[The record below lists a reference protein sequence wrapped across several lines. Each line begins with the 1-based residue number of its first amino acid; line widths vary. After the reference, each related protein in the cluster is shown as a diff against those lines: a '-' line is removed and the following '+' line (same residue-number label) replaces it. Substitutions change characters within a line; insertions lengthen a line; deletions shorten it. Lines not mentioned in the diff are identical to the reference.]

1 MAMCPMIAGT
11 VFLIQGCVFTSIGFS
26 AGDKLPPFKVIG
38 PTFLCLA
45 IVLLLLACFCCKK
58 ARDAFNQ
65 QGGHTVQVVTSS
77 TAPQAP
83 GQTVVTGAPVG
94 HAAPTVMAPLQYPQY
109 PASGGHPTTASG
121 TTSHQSSDHAYQ
133 PSHIGIAL
141 PPSYYEATVGYHQT
155 TSDQLHVSADPHVS
169 VSLTDKNFGENTVA
183 WMPALVVRRESIRQ
197 GDIRDM
203 KGTTHIMNH
212 VSQENKRPSLNHAHN
227 LTIDALAPK
236 PGGVNGGGGL
246 ASWWD
251 PPPNTQTSMIC
262 PLQQTNGALSSVV
275 PEFQRVPSASPHRHL
290 PDGGAKKPSKEPART
305 PAKETRNTQCEML
318 GRRYLR
324 HCQCGLSDLG
334 LLTAAFIGSPT
345 QLKSKAW
352 SQTFLLRFYT
362 AYLATEVTI
371 SYIPGGRVAETRHVN
386 THSTR
391 EKKDK
396 LSEGEKILRETQSS
410 LGQDPMFSSSSLHL
424 VTGPYIL
431 YSILAERAMAMA
443 ADRLSLYIQHLAVA
457 TVPLDDI
464 VSTEGPEEQ
473 GFKSTSSTQHTGQG
487 DTERLGLFLKSQ
499 MLNSSGRCTTSDVHM
514 PLIIWCPRLTLDGTQ
529 SSSPVNYLEFDMLRR
544 QLGLH
549 LTEIKSVK
557 RLVMDVL
564 VKLEGIAEEQE
575 KMSLRQHTDAGPTVV
590 VPKETCLPVQ
600 QKKCPGIM
608 YVGHISCTDILL
620 SGTNTSGIYTIY
632 PRFHNNSFPVYCDM
646 DTNGGGWT
654 VIQRRINGSI
664 KFFRPW
670 KDYKEGFGDLEGEFW
685 LGLDNI
691 HALTRS
697 FGSTLLRIQVE
708 TFEGHWHI
716 AQYDGFKVANES
728 ENYRMTAGRF
738 TYGSNVPDSF
748 SYHDGANFS
757 TFDRDNDGDED
768 VNCGKKSRGGWWYK
782 GGMPGR
788 NKCGLSNPNGLYHL
802 GAYEGEENGIYWYF
816 WRSDYLYSF
825 RKVVMMVRPSHYY
838 YSPTQG
844 HNRRYDAASLRES
857 APSADASSQYYYQ
870 RYMQADKPGEK

>member
-1 MAMCPMIAGT
+1 MRP
-11 VFLIQGCVFTSIGFS
+11 S
-26 AGDKLPPFKVIG
+26 VI
-38 PTFLCLA
+38 F
-45 IVLLLLACFCCKK
+45 LLLL
-58 ARDAFNQ
+58 
-65 QGGHTVQVVTSS
+65 
-77 TAPQAP
+77 
-83 GQTVVTGAPVG
+83 
-94 HAAPTVMAPLQYPQY
+94 
-109 PASGGHPTTASG
+109 
-121 TTSHQSSDHAYQ
+121 
-133 PSHIGIAL
+133 
-141 PPSYYEATVGYHQT
+141 YY
-155 TSDQLHVSADPHVS
+155 
-169 VSLTDKNFGENTVA
+169 FG
-183 WMPALVVRRESIRQ
+183 
-197 GDIRDM
+197 
-203 KGTTHIMNH
+203 
-212 VSQENKRPSLNHAHN
+212 
-227 LTIDALAPK
+227 
-236 PGGVNGGGGL
+236 
-246 ASWWD
+246 
-251 PPPNTQTSMIC
+251 
-262 PLQQTNGALSSVV
+262 
-275 PEFQRVPSASPHRHL
+275 
-290 PDGGAKKPSKEPART
+290 DGGAKKPSKEPART

-345 QLKSKAW
+345 Q
-352 SQTFLLRFYT
+352 Q
-362 AYLATEVTI
+362 
-371 SYIPGGRVAETRHVN
+371 
-386 THSTR
+386 ST
-391 EKKDK
+391 
-396 LSEGEKILRETQSS
+396 
-410 LGQDPMFSSSSLHL
+410 
-424 VTGPYIL
+424 
-431 YSILAERAMAMA
+431 
-443 ADRLSLYIQHLAVA
+443 
-457 TVPLDDI
+457 
-464 VSTEGPEEQ
+464 
-473 GFKSTSSTQHTGQG
+473 
-487 DTERLGLFLKSQ
+487 
-499 MLNSSGRCTTSDVHM
+499 
-514 PLIIWCPRLTLDGTQ
+514 
-529 SSSPVNYLEFDMLRR
+529 SPVNYLEFDMLRR

-564 VKLEGIAEEQE
+564 RKLEGIAEEQE

-844 HNRRYDAASLRES
+844 HNRRPPGFPHNNPGPQPYPYPYPYPSYNNNGRVPQQYPSYNNPAPEPYPYPAPSPQQPYPYPAPAPYPTGYDAASLRES

>member
-1 MAMCPMIAGT
+1 MTDVRRVQTCSSLPRDT
-11 VFLIQGCVFTSIGFS
+11 
-26 AGDKLPPFKVIG
+26 LPPFRG
-38 PTFLCLA
+38 FLEIPRLRPE
-45 IVLLLLACFCCKK
+45 V
-58 ARDAFNQ
+58 
-65 QGGHTVQVVTSS
+65 
-77 TAPQAP
+77 
-83 GQTVVTGAPVG
+83 
-94 HAAPTVMAPLQYPQY
+94 
-109 PASGGHPTTASG
+109 TTAAARSF
-121 TTSHQSSDHAYQ
+121 Y
-133 PSHIGIAL
+133 
-141 PPSYYEATVGYHQT
+141 
-155 TSDQLHVSADPHVS
+155 
-169 VSLTDKNFGENTVA
+169 
-183 WMPALVVRRESIRQ
+183 VRRLTWSNSRAVNQ
-197 GDIRDM
+197 PNRD
-203 KGTTHIMNH
+203 
-212 VSQENKRPSLNHAHN
+212 
-227 LTIDALAPK
+227 
-236 PGGVNGGGGL
+236 
-246 ASWWD
+246 
-251 PPPNTQTSMIC
+251 
-262 PLQQTNGALSSVV
+262 
-275 PEFQRVPSASPHRHL
+275 
-290 PDGGAKKPSKEPART
+290 
-305 PAKETRNTQCEML
+305 
-318 GRRYLR
+318 
-324 HCQCGLSDLG
+324 HCDCY
-334 LLTAAFIGSPT
+334 A
-345 QLKSKAW
+345 
-352 SQTFLLRFYT
+352 
-362 AYLATEVTI
+362 
-371 SYIPGGRVAETRHVN
+371 
-386 THSTR
+386 
-391 EKKDK
+391 
-396 LSEGEKILRETQSS
+396 
-410 LGQDPMFSSSSLHL
+410 
-424 VTGPYIL
+424 
-431 YSILAERAMAMA
+431 
-443 ADRLSLYIQHLAVA
+443 HLAVA

-473 GFKSTSSTQHTGQG
+473 GLIKSTSSTQHTGQG

-499 MLNSSGRCTTSDVHM
+499 MLNSRYELLVVHRLPSLIRCGISAQ
-514 PLIIWCPRLTLDGTQ
+514 LRLTRVFVALQ

-549 LTEIKSVK
+549 LTEIKSL
-557 RLVMDVL
+557 R
-564 VKLEGIAEEQE
+564 KLEGIAEEQE

-768 VNCGKKSRGGWWYK
+768 VNCGKKEEG
-782 GGMPGR
+782 

-825 RKVVMMVRPSHYY
+825 RKVVMM
-838 YSPTQG
+838 
-844 HNRRYDAASLRES
+844 
-857 APSADASSQYYYQ
+857 YYYQ
-870 RYMQADKPGEK
+870 RYSRLTNRVKSSSRIGA